1 VAEVRAA
8 TGFALAEAG
17 DLRVMSPPSASE
29 LAAVR
34 SVDPL
39 GVRRSE
45 FSARELARVFEPGHG
60 QDCGC

>member
-1 VAEVRAA
+1 V
-8 TGFALAEAG
+8 AG
-17 DLRVMSPPSASE
+17 DLRVLSPPSTAE

-45 FSARELARVFEPGHG
+45 FSPRELQRQFEHQHGPG
-60 QDCGC
+60 CTC